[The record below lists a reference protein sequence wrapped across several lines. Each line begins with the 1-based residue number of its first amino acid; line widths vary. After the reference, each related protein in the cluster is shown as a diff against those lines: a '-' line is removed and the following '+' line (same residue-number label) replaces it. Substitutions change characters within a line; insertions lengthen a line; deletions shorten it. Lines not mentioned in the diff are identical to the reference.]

1 VNYLPETFYFMY
13 FAILAS
19 RLWMIYLFRTT
30 IK

>member
-19 RLWMIYLFRTT
+19 RLWMIYLFRT